1 MCREQKEGRGQK
13 RGLRR
18 RTSGGEK
25 ASKCYSLKS
34 KKGNFP
40 KEKAV
45 VTSGE
50 MPEEL
55 KEDMNEK

>member
-1 MCREQKEGRGQK
+1 
-13 RGLRR
+13 
-18 RTSGGEK
+18 
-25 ASKCYSLKS
+25 LKS